1 MTAKGCCC
9 LPGRRRRVLFV
20 WHNAGRGLLMGCC
33 CACRGGT
40 GELWLIGEEELEVGC
55 MRWRVGGVDAVEA
68 EARWGL
74 ALGWRLDGAARRRGG
89 VAAAGP
95 AEERRCRRRIPAM
108 VLEGV

>member
-1 MTAKGCCC
+1 MARRSLRLGAGSGAGV
-9 LPGRRRRVLFV
+9 LLGRQ
-20 WHNAGRGLLMGCC
+20 C
-33 CACRGGT
+33 
-40 GELWLIGEEELEVGC
+40 
-55 MRWRVGGVDAVEA
+55 VDAVEA

-74 ALGWRLDGAARRRGG
+74 AVGWRLDGAARRRGG